1 MKKLILFFLCCLVV
15 ASIKAQ
21 FSVKIIVTDVAT
33 KALEDIYVAGNFNSW
48 NPKLDNYKLKQFGA
62 GRRQIVLKDVE
73 AGRYEFK
80 LTRGD
85 FSKVECTAE
94 GNDIPNRTI
103 DVNGDVTVE
112 IKVAGWRDDYP
123 VKPKPYTALPQVK
136 IIDTA
141 FKMPEL
147 NRTRR
152 IWVYLPKGYSSS
164 TKTYPVV
171 YMNDGQNLFNEQ
183 TAPFGEWGVDE
194 CLDSLQTKYNKEC
207 IIVGIDNSTEKR
219 MTEYNPYDDAK
230 FGKGEGKQY
239 IEFIVKTLKPF
250 VDSKYRTKKDV
261 ANTSIVGS
269 SMGGLI
275 SWYGITQYPNV
286 FGAAGIFSPSFW
298 LTPQA
303 YLDAAA
309 TDWDAALK
317 PRLFF
322 YAGGK
327 ESATMVDDTKRMAAE
342 VGKKHAS
349 SQVTTLIAPLGQH
362 NEKAWREEL
371 PVFFK
376 WLLQ

>member
-1 MKKLILFFLCCLVV
+1 MLLVAICFAFFTT
-15 ASIKAQ
+15 KAQ
-21 FSVKIIVTDVAT
+21 FSVKIIVSDVAT

-48 NPKLDNYKLKQFGA
+48 NPKDENYKLKQFGA
-62 GRRQIVLKDVE
+62 GRRQIVLKDIE

-94 GNDIPNRTI
+94 GNDIANRVI
-103 DVNGDVTVE
+103 DVNGDVTVD

-136 IIDTA
+136 IVDTA

-147 NRTRR
+147 NRSRR
-152 IWVYLPKGYSSS
+152 IWIYLPKGYSSNA
-164 TKTYPVV
+164 KTYPVV

-194 CLDSLQTKYNKEC
+194 CLDSLQTKYGKEC
-207 IIVGIDNSTEKR
+207 IVVGIDNSTEKR
-219 MTEYNPYDDAK
+219 MTEYNPYDNAK
-230 FGKGEGKQY
+230 FGKAEGKQY
-239 IEFIVKTLKPF
+239 MEFIVKTLKPF
-250 VDSKYRTKKDV
+250 IDSKYRTKKD
-261 ANTSIVGS
+261 APNTSIVGS

-275 SWYGITQYPNV
+275 SWYAITQYPNV

-303 YLDAAA
+303 YLDMEAA
-309 TDWDAALK
+309 DWDMK
-317 PRLFF
+317 FKRRF
-322 YAGGK
+322 YFYCGEK
-327 ESATMVDDTKRMAAE
+327 ESSSMVSDMQKMANTISKKRNTYE
-342 VGKKHAS
+342 IVKQISPYGE
-349 SQVTTLIAPLGQH
+349 H
-362 NEKAWREEL
+362 NEKAWRKQL
-371 PVFFK
+371 PEFFK